1 MQIDNERGSFRVVN
15 QAGVGTEL
23 FTVASG
29 GNVGIG
35 EFNPS
40 NKLQVAGTLRA
51 TGNVD
56 FDSNLNVDDNVYIDG
71 TFGFNNTD
79 GTSVVTIGTNT
90 LRPNLGGAGSSDN
103 ALSTEKAIK
112 TYVDAQ
118 ILASKKDLYPVG
130 SIFTSASSNHNTPS
144 NVASALGFGTWQAYG
159 HGRVLVGKANSGTFS
174 TAGSTTG
181 AETITLSDT
190 QVPVRDH
197 KHFVFRNGEV
207 PFNIGAVTSSTA
219 TASYGHDGSESYNAR
234 KSASSFQAPNVG
246 LTSIPET
253 NPSVSAHSNLQ
264 PSVVVYMW
272 KRTA

>member
-1 MQIDNERGSFRVVN
+1 LRFRSDSVN
-15 QAGVGTEL
+15 NLLYLKDDGD
-23 FTVASG
+23 
-29 GNVGIG
+29 VGIG
-35 EFNPS
+35 TDSPS

-56 FDSNLNVDDNVYIDG
+56 FDSNLNVDGNAQIDGNVNING
-71 TFGFNNTD
+71 TFGFNTGTSVTAIETD
-79 GTSVVTIGTNT
+79 GT
-90 LRPNLGGAGSSDN
+90 LGGNSDN
-103 ALSTEKAIK
+103 VLPTEKAIK
-112 TYVDAQ
+112 TYVNAQ
-118 ILASKKDLYPVG
+118 ILASKKDLYPIG
-130 SIFTSASSNHNTPS
+130 SIFTSASSSHNTPS